1 MSRRSIAALIVVVA
15 FSFIGC
21 SKKCKV
27 GDASDCWIKA
37 LKDPEQTEAAVDN
50 LRQLGDK
57 AAEPALVEAFQ
68 NATEQPELREK
79 IAEIFNKWQTKSA
92 VKPLLDAI
100 DFTVGSNKE
109 SKKAKRTN
117 RANEKIASALGA
129 LGDLS
134 AGAPLL
140 RLMDAT
146 KEPTVQRAAIR
157 ALGKLKY
164 KDAVDELINRADNE
178 STSQPDRILRINA
191 LFALG
196 EIADPKAIP
205 TLIKALFR
213 EKSGDFFHAAL
224 SLVKIGD
231 PAIEPL
237 IKTMNGENQDVMP
250 MVEQTPG
257 ALETKAA
264 KVLGDI
270 GNDSVVGDLL
280 QLSEK
285 IQKWEFEPV
294 RNQAMSGVI
303 VALGALGDKRG
314 LPLIQKYLHKDLWDL
329 RSICANALNLI
340 GDRSHVP
347 ELLRLSFSNEQ
358 PRTRTPLIEAIGN
371 LGTDEWLPQLTARE
385 RIERD
390 PEIAAALKDT
400 IKRLTAY
407 AECKQNATCWIAKL
421 SDTVPAVREKAVYE
435 LGRLDD
441 QKAVDPLLKI
451 IADESENVRFALIYA
466 LDKLKSRKAIEP
478 IEELVETEKGS
489 PRFNVVD
496 FNYQILTA
504 RLSRTASA
512 VPETGSGQTR

>member
-1 MSRRSIAALIVVVA
+1 MSRRSVAALIVVVL
-15 FSFIGC
+15 FSFMGC

-27 GDASDCWIKA
+27 GDTSNCWIKA
-37 LKDPEQTEAAVDN
+37 LNDPEQVEAAVDN

-79 IAEIFNKWQTKSA
+79 IAEIFNRWQTKSA

-100 DFTVGSNKE
+100 DFTIGPNKDG
-109 SKKAKRTN
+109 KKAKRTN

-134 AGAPLL
+134 TGPALL
-140 RLMDAT
+140 RLMDTT

-157 ALGKLKY
+157 ALAKLKY
-164 KDAVDELINRADNE
+164 KDAVDELIKRADTE
-178 STSQPDRILRINA
+178 STSQPDRVLRINA

-237 IKTMNGENQDVMP
+237 IKTMNGENLDVAP
-250 MVEQTPG
+250 LVEQTPG
-257 ALETKAA
+257 ALETKTA

-270 GNDSVVGDLL
+270 GNDNVVEDLL
-280 QLSEK
+280 KVAEK

-303 VALGALGDKRG
+303 AALGALGDKRG

-329 RSICANALNLI
+329 RSICANAINLI
-340 GDRSHVP
+340 GDRSQLA
-347 ELLRLSFSNEQ
+347 ELQRLSFSNEE

-371 LGTDEWLPQLTARE
+371 LGTNELLPLLTERE
-385 RIERD
+385 RIQKD
-390 PEIAAALKDT
+390 PEIKSALKET

-407 AECKQNATCWIAKL
+407 AQCKQDVDCWIGKL
-421 SDTVPAVREKAVYE
+421 ADTAPAVREKAVYE
-435 LGRLDD
+435 LGRSANP
-441 QKAVDPLLKI
+441 KAVDPLLKI

-466 LDKLKSRKAIEP
+466 FDKLKSRKAIDP
-478 IEELVETEKGS
+478 IEELVASEKGS
-489 PRFNVVD
+489 PRFNVAN

-504 RLSRTASA
+504 RLNRTAPA
-512 VPETGSGQTR
+512 QP

>member
-1 MSRRSIAALIVVVA
+1 MSRRSVAALIVVVL
-15 FSFIGC
+15 FSFTAC
-21 SKKCKV
+21 SQKCKV
-27 GDASDCWIKA
+27 GDSSACWMKA
-37 LKDPEQTEAAVDN
+37 LKDPEQAEAAVDN

-79 IAEIFNKWQTKSA
+79 LAEIFNKWQTKSA
-92 VKPLLDAI
+92 VKPLVDAI
-100 DFTVGSNKE
+100 DFTIGPNKDG
-109 SKKAKRTN
+109 KKAKRTN

-140 RLMDAT
+140 RLMDTT
-146 KEPTVQRAAIR
+146 KEPTVQRAAMR
-157 ALGKLKY
+157 ALAKLKY
-164 KDAVDELINRADNE
+164 KDAVDELIKRADNE
-178 STSQPDRILRINA
+178 STGQPDRVLRNNA

-205 TLIKALFR
+205 TLIKALYR
-213 EKSGDFFHAAL
+213 EKSADFFHAAL

-250 MVEQTPG
+250 LVEQTPG

-270 GNDSVVGDLL
+270 GNNKVVEDLL
-280 QLSEK
+280 RVAEK
-285 IQKWEFEPV
+285 IQKWEFEPI

-303 VALGALGDKRG
+303 AAIGALGDKRG

-329 RSICANALNLI
+329 RSICANAINLI
-340 GDRSHVP
+340 GDRSQLS
-347 ELLRLSFSNEQ
+347 ELKTLSFTNQE

-371 LGTDEWLPQLTARE
+371 LGTHEMVPLLTEKE
-385 RIERD
+385 RIEKEPD
-390 PEIAAALKDT
+390 IKAALKDSVN
-400 IKRLTAY
+400 RLTAY
-407 AECKQNATCWIAKL
+407 AQCKQDAACWIGKL

-435 LGRLDD
+435 LGRLGD

-451 IADESENVRFALIYA
+451 IGDQSENVRFALIYA
-466 LDKLKSRKAIEP
+466 FDQLKPRKAIEP
-478 IEELVETEKGS
+478 LEELVASEKGS
-489 PRFNVVD
+489 PRFNVVN

-504 RLSRTASA
+504 RLNRVAPPETAS
-512 VPETGSGQTR
+512 GQAH